1 MSLSDYGFQAAPI
14 SMLFILTVL
23 LTAVIAVIALALY
36 FSRGYAYYVLSKK
49 SGFSDSW
56 YGFVPVFQDISC
68 GDIGAGKQKSA
79 IGKLMAVLTVVN
91 FCLLALFV
99 ALFGSALVKVV
110 FAADMAMADGLTK
123 LKKTAFE
130 PLRSALAPAIILIAT
145 SAINRILKIVS
156 IFKIY
161 LRFAV
166 KGAVILIILG
176 TVIPFLEPVFLFEI
190 RGNSISSKNSGE
202 NDAVFD
208 FGA

>member
-1 MSLSDYGFQAAPI
+1 
-14 SMLFILTVL
+14 
-23 LTAVIAVIALALY
+23 
-36 FSRGYAYYVLSKK
+36 
-49 SGFSDSW
+49 
-56 YGFVPVFQDISC
+56 
-68 GDIGAGKQKSA
+68 
-79 IGKLMAVLTVVN
+79 MAVLTVVN

-123 LKKTAFE
+123 LEKTAFE

-176 TVIPFLEPVFLFEI
+176 MVIPFLEPVFLFAI
-190 RGNSISSKNSGE
+190 RGNSISSKNSDE
-202 NDAVFD
+202 NDAAFD

>member
-1 MSLSDYGFQAAPI
+1 
-14 SMLFILTVL
+14 
-23 LTAVIAVIALALY
+23 
-36 FSRGYAYYVLSKK
+36 
-49 SGFSDSW
+49 
-56 YGFVPVFQDISC
+56 
-68 GDIGAGKQKSA
+68 
-79 IGKLMAVLTVVN
+79 MAVLTVVN

-145 SAINRILKIVS
+145 SARNPILKIVS

-176 TVIPFLEPVFLFEI
+176 TIIPFLEPVFLFAI

-208 FGA
+208 LLQKSDMFAREEILDSKGRKYDDNGLRALGGYCEEVIEVEGKFDEAEILSQFEKKHPQFKAKDLELTILK